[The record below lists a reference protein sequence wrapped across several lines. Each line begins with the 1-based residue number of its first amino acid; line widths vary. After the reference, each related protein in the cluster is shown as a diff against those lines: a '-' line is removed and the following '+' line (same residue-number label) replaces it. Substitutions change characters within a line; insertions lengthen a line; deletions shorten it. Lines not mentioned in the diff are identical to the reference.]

1 MQSRR
6 ELGGGRGAEKAL
18 AVAHFGRF
26 GTEKSFSDSGSTMA
40 ADRVLE

>member
-1 MQSRR
+1 M
-6 ELGGGRGAEKAL
+6 EKAL

-26 GTEKSFSDSGSTMA
+26 GTEKSFGDSRNTMP